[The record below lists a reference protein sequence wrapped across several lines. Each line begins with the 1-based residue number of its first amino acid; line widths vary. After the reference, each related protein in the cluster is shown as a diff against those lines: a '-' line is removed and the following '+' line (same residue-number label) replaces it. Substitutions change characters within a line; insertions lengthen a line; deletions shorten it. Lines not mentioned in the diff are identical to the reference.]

1 MAISQKTVVS
11 LFIKYYCGMLVP
23 NGSVGWLITSKHV
36 GSSPIFRIYYSSI
49 EEENLNRKKVLF
61 IKYIT
66 KDGIKK
72 LLSKGIIKNT
82 HRGYVSKN
90 GSEVGYYMTSG
101 KKRYIQDKYADI
113 AEKL

>member
-1 MAISQKTVVS
+1 MWVQLPLPHSLLFYRRREFKQKEGFV
-11 LFIKYYCGMLVP
+11 
-23 NGSVGWLITSKHV
+23 
-36 GSSPIFRIYYSSI
+36 
-49 EEENLNRKKVLF
+49 

>member
-1 MAISQKTVVS
+1 
-11 LFIKYYCGMLVP
+11 MLVP

-36 GSSPIFRIYYSSI
+36 GSTPTSALTTLLSQ
-49 EEENLNRKKVLF
+49 EENSNRKKVLF
-61 IKYIT
+61 IKHIT